1 MTEMLLKAQQ
11 RMVMQGTVLNHVA
24 QTLGGSAQTVAIVS
38 IANELVLPFR
48 NRASACECTRAS
60 V

>member
-1 MTEMLLKAQQ
+1 MTEMLLKDGDA
-11 RMVMQGTVLNHVA
+11 GTVLNHVA
-24 QTLGGSAQTVAIVS
+24 QTLGGSTQTVAIVS